1 MIGFA
6 PANNPQVA
14 VAVVVPNQYIGSD
27 GASVAGPIMNK
38 MLQAALPP
46 GSVRQPCHVM
56 PAPPPLRCFD
66 GLRAVARRGPPAA
79 ATTVQHRRVYT
90 ICVATQ
96 IVESPAGEEF
106 RSAVGMLKLL
116 GDETRLRVI
125 WALLEGEHSVNEL
138 AEVVGAQPAAV
149 SQHLAKLRLARLVR
163 SRREGTRIFYV
174 VDDAHVRR
182 LVEEVL
188 THADHVTAHG

>member
-1 MIGFA
+1 M
-6 PANNPQVA
+6 
-14 VAVVVPNQYIGSD
+14 
-27 GASVAGPIMNK
+27 
-38 MLQAALPP
+38 
-46 GSVRQPCHVM
+46 
-56 PAPPPLRCFD
+56 
-66 GLRAVARRGPPAA
+66 
-79 ATTVQHRRVYT
+79 
-90 ICVATQ
+90 ATQ
-96 IVESPAGEEF
+96 IRKSLPREEF

-125 WALLEGEHSVNEL
+125 WSLLEAEHSVNEL
-138 AEVVGAQPAAV
+138 AELVGAQPAAV

-163 SRREGTRIFYV
+163 SRREGNRVFYV